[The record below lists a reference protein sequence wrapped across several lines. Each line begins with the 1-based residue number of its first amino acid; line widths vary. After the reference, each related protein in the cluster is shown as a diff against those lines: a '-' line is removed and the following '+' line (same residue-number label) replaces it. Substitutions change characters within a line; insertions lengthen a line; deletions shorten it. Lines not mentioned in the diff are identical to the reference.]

1 MPIDTATRL
10 PDGTG
15 IPAQWAGNLLPPI
28 AFLLELEIAY
38 LLVPWA
44 CKAGMVLPVHLAHAA
59 ALLLAL
65 TGAVIA
71 WRQWRR
77 WSRIPTSDGPAPEA
91 RSRFMAE
98 LAMLVSAGFTLVIL
112 ALWLPTFWLHPCQ

>member
-1 MPIDTATRL
+1 MPIDTDIRA

-38 LLVPWA
+38 LLVPRA
-44 CKAGMVLPVHLAHAA
+44 CKVGMVLPVHLAHAA

-77 WSRIPTSDGPAPEA
+77 WSRIPTSDGAAPEA

-98 LAMLVSAGFTLVIL
+98 LAMMVSAGFTLVIL
-112 ALWLPTFWLHPCQ
+112 VLWLPTFWLHPCQ